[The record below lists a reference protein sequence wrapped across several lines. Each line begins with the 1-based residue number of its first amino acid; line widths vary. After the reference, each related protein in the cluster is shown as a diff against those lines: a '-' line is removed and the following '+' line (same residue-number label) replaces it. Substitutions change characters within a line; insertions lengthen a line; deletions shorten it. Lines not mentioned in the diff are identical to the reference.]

1 MRTLAELL
9 SSYQSYHTKF
19 VTRVTHYFGIP
30 LVVFS
35 LLIFLGWIHIKV
47 PNVFDLPLSW
57 IITIAVLI
65 YYAFLDITF
74 AGVLAI
80 AFLILNLIA
89 SYFSLPA
96 PTWLGFKVFAI
107 TFILG
112 WALQFLG
119 HLLEGNKPAFL
130 TNTIQLLVAPLFIT
144 AEAFF
149 ALGYKHDLQ
158 VKMMST
164 SETRHSREGA

>member
-1 MRTLAELL
+1 MQTLAELL

-19 VTRVTHYFGIP
+19 ATRVTHYIGIP

-35 LLIFLGWIHIKV
+35 LLIFFGWIHIKV

-57 IITIAVLI
+57 LITIAVLI

-74 AGVLAI
+74 AGTLAI
-80 AFLILNLIA
+80 VFLILNLIA

-96 PTWLGFKVFAI
+96 PTWLGVKVFFI
-107 TFILG
+107 TFIVG
-112 WALQFLG
+112 WAFQFVG

-130 TNTIQLLVAPLFIT
+130 TNAIQLLVAPLFLT

-149 ALGYKHDLQ
+149 ALGYKQDLQ
-158 VKMMST
+158 IKVMNEEKQSD
-164 SETRHSREGA
+164 